1 MTPGEEARRFLR
13 GQHAGMLAT
22 LSLKLGGYPFGSV
35 APYVLDQEG
44 KPIIFISAL
53 AEHTKNIQHD
63 PRVSL
68 LANAPTDDAQARARL
83 TLVGDAA
90 RMADQD
96 SPKSRYLRYFPGA
109 AQNLELADF
118 FFYRIEP
125 RHIRFIGG
133 FGAIHWVA
141 PQDFLAPSV
150 GLGEQEEGIVAHMNR
165 DHAEN
170 LRDYCRHYHGVES
183 GDAEMLG
190 IDCDGF
196 DVRADGRV
204 LRFEFSEPVL
214 DATRARQ
221 ALVAMAQECRG

>member
-1 MTPGEEARRFLR
+1 MTAAEEARRFLR
-13 GQHAGMLAT
+13 GQHSGVLAT

-35 APYVLDQEG
+35 APYILDQEG
-44 KPIIFISAL
+44 RPIILISTL
-53 AEHTKNIQHD
+53 AEHTRNIERD

-68 LANAPTDDAQARARL
+68 LANAQADDVQASARL

-90 RMADQD
+90 RMQDQS
-96 SPKSRYLRYFPGA
+96 SPRSRYLRYFPNA
-109 AQNLELADF
+109 AQQLQLADF
-118 FFYRIEP
+118 SFYRIEP

-141 PQDFLAPSV
+141 PQDYLALPNR
-150 GLGEQEEGIVAHMNR
+150 LEEAEEGIVAHMNH
-165 DHAEN
+165 DHAQN

-183 GDAEMLG
+183 ADAAMLG

-204 LRFEFSEPVL
+204 LRFDFSGPAL
-214 DATRARQ
+214 DAAGARQ

>member
-1 MTPGEEARRFLR
+1 MTQGEETRRFLR

-35 APYVLDQEG
+35 VPFMLDQQG
-44 KPIIFISAL
+44 RPIILISAL

-63 PRVSL
+63 PRASL
-68 LANAPTDDAQARARL
+68 LANEPADDIQGSARL

-90 RMADQD
+90 RLADQD
-96 SPKSRYLRYFPGA
+96 SPKSRYLRYFPNA
-109 AQNLELADF
+109 AQQLELADF
-118 FFYRIEP
+118 SFYRIEP
-125 RHIRFIGG
+125 RYIRFIGG

-141 PQDFLAPSV
+141 PQDYLAPP
-150 GLGEQEEGIVAHMNR
+150 GRLGEQEEGIVAHMNH

-170 LRDYCRHYHGVES
+170 LRDYCRRYHGVES
-183 GDAEMLG
+183 GNAVMLG

-196 DVRADGRV
+196 DVRAAGKT

-214 DATRARQ
+214 DATGARQ
-221 ALVAMAQECRG
+221 ALVAMAQECRS

>member
-1 MTPGEEARRFLR
+1 VTAAEEARRFLR
-13 GQHAGMLAT
+13 GQHNGVLAT

-35 APYVLDQEG
+35 VPYMLDQEG
-44 KPIIFISAL
+44 RPIILISTL
-53 AEHTKNIQHD
+53 AEHTRNIEHD

-68 LANAPTDDAQARARL
+68 LANQPADDVQTSARL
-83 TLVGDAA
+83 TLVGNAA
-90 RMADQD
+90 RMDDQQA
-96 SPKSRYLRYFPGA
+96 PRSRYLRYFPNA
-109 AQNLELADF
+109 ARHLELADF

-141 PQDFLAPSV
+141 PQDYLAPPG
-150 GLGEQEEGIVAHMNR
+150 GLGEQEDGIVAHMNH
-165 DHAEN
+165 DHAQN
-170 LRDYCRHYHGVES
+170 LRDYCRHYHGMETL
-183 GDAEMLG
+183 DAAMLG

-204 LRFEFSEPVL
+204 LRFDFSEPVL
-214 DATRARQ
+214 DAAGARQ

>member
-13 GQHAGMLAT
+13 GQHDGMLAT

-35 APYVLDQEG
+35 VPHMLDQQG
-44 KPIIFISAL
+44 RPIILISAL

-68 LANAPTDDAQARARL
+68 LANEPAEDIQASARL

-109 AQNLELADF
+109 AQNLKLADF

-141 PQDFLAPSV
+141 PQEYVAPSNR
-150 GLGEQEEGIVAHMNR
+150 LDEQEDGIVAHMNQ
-165 DHAEN
+165 DHAQS
-170 LRDYCRHYHGVES
+170 LRDYCHHYHGMQTL
-183 GDAEMLG
+183 DAAMLG
-190 IDCDGF
+190 LDCDGF
-196 DVRADGRV
+196 DVRADSRV
-204 LRFEFSEPVL
+204 LRFDFSAPVL
-214 DATRARQ
+214 DATGARQ
-221 ALVAMAQECRG
+221 ALAAMAQECRG